1 MSDPLPILQATNGL
15 PGDTDVVNKVPTIKR
30 LIEIGQ
36 YRIDPYAIADAMI
49 RWAGAHG
56 SGAANGRGTA
66 AQSECSKP
74 ASSPSASVKTAPAVP
89 STTDPIQLRPALA
102 GDA

>member
-15 PGDTDVVNKVPTIKR
+15 LGVTDVVSKVPTIKR

-56 SGAANGRGTA
+56 SSAASGRASA

-74 ASSPSASVKTAPAVP
+74 QSSPSASVKTAPVEP
-89 STTDPIQLRPALA
+89 STTDPIQFRSALA
-102 GDA
+102 GEA